1 MVNHVCP
8 QLYNEKDLFVK
19 HYVLFHCTRLNHYE
33 ARSSWLWF
41 CASGREKSKKLNYR
55 ENNWIYGIALNFSPG
70 VHKNKRIIIYMAF
83 MKYKTIG
90 MTEILIDGGLSRINK
105 TEGLLI
111 YSHPL
116 QQCHNF
122 ISFQSL
128 LNHFLKLKLK
138 QKITLGV
145 KFPIHTLSWRPVKV
159 T

>member
-1 MVNHVCP
+1 MPTIIQWKRAVCQTLCP
-8 QLYNEKDLFVK
+8 ISLYLIQSLWSKIKLTLILRK
-19 HYVLFHCTRLNHYE
+19 W
-33 ARSSWLWF
+33 SW
-41 CASGREKSKKLNYR
+41 KKQKLNYR

-83 MKYKTIG
+83 MKYKTIW

-116 QQCHNF
+116 QKCHNF

-138 QKITLGV
+138 QKIPLGV
-145 KFPIHTLSWRPVKV
+145 KFPIHTLSWMPVKV

>member
-1 MVNHVCP
+1 MCAHNYTMKKSCLSNIMSYFIVP
-8 QLYNEKDLFVK
+8 DSIIMKQDQADKW
-19 HYVLFHCTRLNHYE
+19 
-33 ARSSWLWF
+33 SW
-41 CASGREKSKKLNYR
+41 KKQKLNYR

-90 MTEILIDGGLSRINK
+90 MTEILIDGGLTRINK

>member
-1 MVNHVCP
+1 
-8 QLYNEKDLFVK
+8 
-19 HYVLFHCTRLNHYE
+19 
-33 ARSSWLWF
+33 
-41 CASGREKSKKLNYR
+41 
-55 ENNWIYGIALNFSPG
+55 
-70 VHKNKRIIIYMAF
+70 MAF

-145 KFPIHTLSWRPVKV
+145 KFPIHTLS
-159 T
+159 

>member
-1 MVNHVCP
+1 MLIIIQWKRAVCQTLCP
-8 QLYNEKDLFVK
+8 ISLYPIKSLWSKNKLTLILYK
-19 HYVLFHCTRLNHYE
+19 W
-33 ARSSWLWF
+33 SW
-41 CASGREKSKKLNYR
+41 KKQKLNYR

-70 VHKNKRIIIYMAF
+70 VHKYKRIIIYMAF
-83 MKYKTIG
+83 MKYKTIW
-90 MTEILIDGGLSRINK
+90 MTEILIDGGLPRINK

-116 QQCHNF
+116 QKCHNF

>member
-1 MVNHVCP
+1 MPTIIQWERAVCQTLCP
-8 QLYNEKDLFVK
+8 ISLYPIKSLWSKNKLTLILYK
-19 HYVLFHCTRLNHYE
+19 W
-33 ARSSWLWF
+33 SWK
-41 CASGREKSKKLNYR
+41 RQKLNYC

-70 VHKNKRIIIYMAF
+70 VHKNKRIIIFMAF
-83 MKYKTIG
+83 MKYKTIW

-145 KFPIHTLSWRPVKV
+145 KFPIHTLSWRSVKV